1 MADINKQFS
10 IGISLTATPNSVLL
24 SSRRQLQVNRAIST
38 TAYSSTGRRLGAT
51 RFRRRHSKVGAIGL
65 RMQFGDSGVE
75 RYVVKYD
82 DYNEQGYCGVIKY
95 QTSLAYLGVT
105 GH

>member
-1 MADINKQFS
+1 M
-10 IGISLTATPNSVLL
+10 
-24 SSRRQLQVNRAIST
+24 R
-38 TAYSSTGRRLGAT
+38 
-51 RFRRRHSKVGAIGL
+51 
-65 RMQFGDSGVE
+65 FGDSGVE

-82 DYNEQGYCGVIKY
+82 DYNEQKYCGVIKY